1 MDLNYGNLVM
11 YITIHEPKGKKI
23 FRSTQTFNEYLLR
36 CIKIEAAG
44 GMVLNAKGELLMM
57 FRKGKWDM
65 PKGKLDEGETIKEC
79 ALREVS
85 EETGLTALNIGRK
98 LQTTYH
104 TYTLKGKKVIK
115 FSHWYF
121 MKYVGN
127 EIPVPQTEED
137 ITEVRWVD
145 KKEAERLIEDAY
157 ASIRE
162 VVKKYYLI

>member
-11 YITIHEPKGKKI
+11 YITIHEPNGKKI
-23 FRSTQTFNEYLLR
+23 FRSEHSFKEYLLQFV
-36 CIKIEAAG
+36 KIEAAG
-44 GMVLNAKGELLMM
+44 GMVLNQKGELLMM
-57 FRKGKWDM
+57 FRRGMWDM
-65 PKGKLDEGETIKEC
+65 PKGKLDEGETIREC

-85 EETGLTALNIGRK
+85 EETGLTNLTIGKK

-104 TYTLKGKKVIK
+104 TYSLKGKKVIK
-115 FSHWYF
+115 PSHWYL
-121 MKYVGN
+121 MKYAGN

-145 KKEAERLIEDAY
+145 KKEAAKLLDNAY

-162 VVKKYYLI
+162 IVKKYYLD